1 MLVRL
6 RRLAV
11 AAVVIVVSVPWIT
24 PPGSQLTFAA
34 ECNGSG
40 VDAGMRALYGPGD
53 PGFGFDSDFMGDLR
67 QVSVANGLCS
77 ITAVRKTTPSGRM
90 YASAAM
96 ATYGTFAQRYGTFE
110 ARIRYPKGAGVWP
123 AFWLLPEGTVATPP
137 EVDVFE
143 ALPGPGLAPVNGS
156 SGTDVAIA
164 TNHYAGGS
172 PQYAA
177 WNAGADLT
185 TDFHVWRLDWTPTA
199 LVVKVDSTEIATLTG
214 HVPTTAMYPIINLAI
229 GATGYRA
236 DGTTPSS
243 LTLDV
248 DYLRVYSP

>member
-6 RRLAV
+6 RWLAV
-11 AAVVIVVSVPWIT
+11 AAVVVGASVAWIT
-24 PPGSQLTFAA
+24 VFGRQLTFAA

-53 PGFGFDSDFMGDLR
+53 PGFGLDSDFMGDLR

-90 YASAAM
+90 YGSAAM

-123 AFWLLPEGTVATPP
+123 AFWLLSEGTVATPP
-137 EVDVFE
+137 EVDVLE
-143 ALPGPGLAPVNGS
+143 ARPGPGLTPVNGS
-156 SGTDVAIA
+156 AGTDVAIA

-172 PQYAA
+172 PQYTV
-177 WNAGADLT
+177 WDAGTDLT
-185 TDFHVWRLDWTPTA
+185 TGFHVWRLEWTPLA
-199 LVVKVDSTEIATLTG
+199 LVVKVDGTQIATLTG

-248 DYLRVYSP
+248 DYIRVYAP

>member
-1 MLVRL
+1 MASALWITVPRE
-6 RRLAV
+6 RLA
-11 AAVVIVVSVPWIT
+11 
-24 PPGSQLTFAA
+24 FAA

-40 VDAGMRALYGPGD
+40 VDAGMRPLYGPGD
-53 PGFGFDSDFMGDLR
+53 PGFGLDSDFMGDLR

-77 ITAVRKTTPSGRM
+77 LTAVRMSTPSGRM

-110 ARIRYPKGAGVWP
+110 ARIRYPNGAGVWP
-123 AFWLLPEGTVATPP
+123 AFWLLAEGTVVTPP

-143 ALPGPGLAPVNGS
+143 ALPGPGLTPVNGS
-156 SGTDVAIA
+156 SGTDVAIV

-172 PQYAA
+172 PQYVA
-177 WNAGADLT
+177 WHAGADLT
-185 TDFHVWRLDWTPTA
+185 TVFHVWRLDWSPAA
-199 LVVKVDSTEIATLTG
+199 LVVKVDGTEIATLTG
-214 HVPTTAMYPIINLAI
+214 HVPATAMYPIINLAI

-248 DYLRVYSP
+248 DYLRVFAP